1 MGLRRVGTH
10 DGRADRRLRL
20 DAAIAALLVAACA
33 LASCGSSASPARR
46 ASSRSTTSSSTTTT
60 TLPVTSTTLRS
71 TPGVAVPDVIGLK
84 ITPARFFL
92 RVAGFFTV
100 PFNVPCNKGTLT
112 SQSVVAALSIP
123 GKAPQLSAG
132 AVPLLPG
139 TVRPK
144 GSFVGITWSGCYPN
158 GSIVPN
164 ITGLTFW
171 VAAKLV
177 HVAGLT
183 WACYSVGPTTTTHP
197 TTTHPTTT
205 HPTTTHPTTT
215 IAPPSTTSSTTT
227 TSSTSTTTTTST
239 HVTSSV
245 SHTLRS
251 TTPKPPQKVLGQ
263 TPAPGT
269 VLMPGT
275 SVAMTMDV
283 CPP

>member
-10 DGRADRRLRL
+10 DGRGDRRLRL
-20 DAAIAALLVAACA
+20 GAAIAAPLVAACA

-46 ASSRSTTSSSTTTT
+46 ASSRSTTSSSTTTTTTT

-100 PFNVPCNKGTLT
+100 PFNVPCNKGTIT

-139 TVRPK
+139 TVRPM

-171 VAAKLV
+171 VAVKLV

-183 WACYSVGPTTTTHP
+183 WACHSVGPT
-197 TTTHPTTT
+197 
-205 HPTTTHPTTT
+205 TTTHPTTT
-215 IAPPSTTSSTTT
+215 IAPPSTTSST
-227 TSSTSTTTTTST
+227 STTTTST

-251 TTPKPPQKVLGQ
+251 TTPKPPQTVLGQ